1 MNGYSLNKNKIMKT
15 KFLSFLILTL
25 SVWSHAHSQESLSS
39 DSLIRELQE
48 VVVKAKQPATK
59 LVGSSL
65 VSTIAGSTLQNAGNA
80 FDVLQQ
86 LPMLSVEDNAV
97 SVTGKGT
104 PVIYID
110 GRPMRDGSELRQ
122 LQSSNIRN
130 VELILAPGAQ
140 YASTTNAVLKITTR
154 KNFVRGLSISNEV
167 ETRIRRKWSVNDMLD
182 FSYHSQKWELFGT
195 GYYDHDNSL
204 IKGSTTN
211 RLTYDGKPTEIGTT
225 FNSIYPENSAL
236 GKLGFNFS
244 EGNQSFGAYY
254 RFMYSHTDPLNTGTE
269 WMDSETPLSRTI
281 SGEGKTR
288 NHLVSL
294 YYDNIFADRYHFH
307 FDGNYRGADNDKTS
321 DTHYDNSQ
329 RQSIN
334 STQNQNSTL
343 WAGKAY
349 LDFPLA
355 GGDLTVG
362 TQDSYTRTK
371 LDYRMLNQTVGTYI
385 PSSLSDAK
393 QTSLAAFISW
403 ARQFGNFSLS
413 AGLRYEYVD
422 YLFTVD
428 GKKDTDVSR
437 TDNFLTPDISLGYFF
452 NENSMINLS
461 YRMATVKPPY
471 SQLTGGL
478 TYAGEHEIEGGNPML
493 RDEKMHNLQ
502 FFGQWKDFMLQVDYI
517 RSLDTYAFV
526 KEIYPAQ
533 SLQMLLHPVNV
544 NVSELSTYLI
554 WSHPVRRWQ
563 PEVTLGMSK
572 PWMKLGEN
580 HYNKPI
586 YSYSFQNSISLPKGF
601 YISANMRGQSSG
613 DMHTNR
619 FAASWFVMDMSL
631 RKTFFDKALA
641 VKLTATDIFNTR
653 NNDWRMDTYGIL
665 MNKYQSYDRRGI
677 TLSVQYQFQPKK
689 SKYKGKAASEAEMN
703 RL

>member
-1 MNGYSLNKNKIMKT
+1 MVSKYHLLII
-15 KFLSFLILTL
+15 LIL
-25 SVWSHAHSQESLSS
+25 SAWINSHAQDSVPS

-65 VSTIAGSTLQNAGNA
+65 VSTIAGSNLQNAGNA
-80 FDVLQQ
+80 LDVLQQ
-86 LPMLSVEDNAV
+86 LPMLSVEDNTV

-154 KNFVRGLSISNEV
+154 RNFVRGLSISNEV
-167 ETRIRRKWSVNDMLD
+167 ETRIRRKWSVTDMLD
-182 FSYHSQKWELFGT
+182 FSYHSGKWELFGT
-195 GYYDHDNSL
+195 AYYDHDNSL

-211 RLTYDGKPTEIGTT
+211 RLTYEWKPTEIGTT
-225 FNSIYPENSAL
+225 FNSIFPENSAL

-269 WMDSETPLSRTI
+269 WMDSETPLSRRI
-281 SGEGKTR
+281 SGEGNTR

-294 YYDNIFADRYHFH
+294 YYDNTFADRYHFH
-307 FDGNYRGADNDKTS
+307 FDGNYRGADNDKTN
-321 DTHYDNSQ
+321 DTRYDHSR

-334 STQNQNSTL
+334 STQDQNSTL

-349 LDFPLA
+349 LDFPFA

-422 YLFTVD
+422 YLLLSMGKGHGCEPYRQFPYPGHIAGIFFQRELYDKPELQDGDCQTALFT
-428 GKKDTDVSR
+428 T
-437 TDNFLTPDISLGYFF
+437 
-452 NENSMINLS
+452 
-461 YRMATVKPPY
+461 
-471 SQLTGGL
+471 
-478 TYAGEHEIEGGNPML
+478 
-493 RDEKMHNLQ
+493 
-502 FFGQWKDFMLQVDYI
+502 
-517 RSLDTYAFV
+517 
-526 KEIYPAQ
+526 
-533 SLQMLLHPVNV
+533 
-544 NVSELSTYLI
+544 
-554 WSHPVRRWQ
+554 
-563 PEVTLGMSK
+563 
-572 PWMKLGEN
+572 
-580 HYNKPI
+580 
-586 YSYSFQNSISLPKGF
+586 
-601 YISANMRGQSSG
+601 
-613 DMHTNR
+613 
-619 FAASWFVMDMSL
+619 
-631 RKTFFDKALA
+631 
-641 VKLTATDIFNTR
+641 
-653 NNDWRMDTYGIL
+653 
-665 MNKYQSYDRRGI
+665 DRRPD
-677 TLSVQYQFQPKK
+677 LRRR
-689 SKYKGKAASEAEMN
+689 A
-703 RL
+703 RD

>member
-1 MNGYSLNKNKIMKT
+1 MVSKYHLLII
-15 KFLSFLILTL
+15 LIL
-25 SVWSHAHSQESLSS
+25 SAWINSHAQDSVPS

-65 VSTIAGSTLQNAGNA
+65 VSTIAGSNLQNAGNA
-80 FDVLQQ
+80 LDVLQQ
-86 LPMLSVEDNAV
+86 LPMLSVEDNTV

-154 KNFVRGLSISNEV
+154 RNFVRGLSISNEV
-167 ETRIRRKWSVNDMLD
+167 ETRIRRKWSVTDMLD
-182 FSYHSQKWELFGT
+182 FSYHSGKWELFGT
-195 GYYDHDNSL
+195 AYYDHDNSL

-211 RLTYDGKPTEIGTT
+211 RLTYEWKPTEIGTT
-225 FNSIYPENSAL
+225 FNSIFPENSAL

-269 WMDSETPLSRTI
+269 WMDSETPLSRRI
-281 SGEGKTR
+281 SGEGNTR

-294 YYDNIFADRYHFH
+294 YYDNTFADRYHFH
-307 FDGNYRGADNDKTS
+307 FDGNYRGADNDKTN
-321 DTHYDNSQ
+321 DTRYDHSR

-334 STQNQNSTL
+334 STQDQNSTL

-349 LDFPLA
+349 LDFPFA

-526 KEIYPAQ
+526 KQIYPAQ

-631 RKTFFDKALA
+631 RKTFFNKALA

-653 NNDWRMDTYGIL
+653 NNDWNMDTYGIL
-665 MNKYQSYDRRGI
+665 MNKYHSYDRRGI

>member
-1 MNGYSLNKNKIMKT
+1 MRLKHVILFIMIMT
-15 KFLSFLILTL
+15 AWTNI
-25 SVWSHAHSQESLSS
+25 HSQGPMPT

-65 VSTIAGSTLQNAGNA
+65 VSTIAGSSLQNAGNA
-80 FDVLQQ
+80 LDVLQQ

-97 SVTGKGT
+97 SVTGKGA
-104 PVIYID
+104 PIIYID

-154 KNFVRGLSISNEV
+154 RNFVQGLSISNEV

-182 FSYHSQKWELFGT
+182 FSYHSGKWELFGT

-211 RLTYDGKPTEIGTT
+211 RLTYEGKPTEIGTT
-225 FNSIYPENSAL
+225 FNSIFPENSAL

-254 RFMYSHTDPLNTGTE
+254 RFMYSHTNPLNTGTE
-269 WMDSETPLSRTI
+269 WMDSETPLSRRI
-281 SGEGKTR
+281 SGEGNTR

-294 YYDNIFADRYHFH
+294 YYDNTFAERYHFH
-307 FDGNYRGADNDKTS
+307 FDGNYRGANNDKTN
-321 DTHYDNSQ
+321 DTSYDDNR

-349 LDFPLA
+349 LDFPFA

-385 PSSLSDAK
+385 PSSLTDAK

-502 FFGQWKDFMLQVDYI
+502 LFGQWKDFMLQVDYI

-526 KEIYPAQ
+526 KQVYPAQ
-533 SLQMLLHPVNV
+533 TLQMLLHPVNV

-572 PWMKLGEN
+572 PWMKLGRN
-580 HYNKPI
+580 RYDKPI
-586 YSYSFQNSISLPKGF
+586 YSYSFQNSISLPGSF
-601 YISANMRGQSSG
+601 YISANMRGQSCG

-619 FAASWFVMDMSL
+619 FAASWFVMDMSV
-631 RKTFFDKALA
+631 RKTFLNKALA
-641 VKLTATDIFNTR
+641 IKLTATDIFNTR
-653 NNDWRMDTYGIL
+653 NNDWSMDTYGIL

>member
-1 MNGYSLNKNKIMKT
+1 MRYKYHLLII
-15 KFLSFLILTL
+15 LIL
-25 SVWSHAHSQESLSS
+25 SAWINSHAQDSVPS

-65 VSTIAGSTLQNAGNA
+65 VSTIAGSNLQNAGNA
-80 FDVLQQ
+80 LDVLQQ
-86 LPMLSVEDNAV
+86 LPMLSVEDNTV

-154 KNFVRGLSISNEV
+154 RNFVRGLSISNEV
-167 ETRIRRKWSVNDMLD
+167 EIRIRRKWSVTDMLD
-182 FSYHSQKWELFGT
+182 FSYHSGKWELFGT

-211 RLTYDGKPTEIGTT
+211 RLTYEWKPTEIGTT
-225 FNSIYPENSAL
+225 FNSIFPENSAL

-269 WMDSETPLSRTI
+269 WMDSETPLSRRI
-281 SGEGKTR
+281 SGEGNTR

-294 YYDNIFADRYHFH
+294 YYDNTFADRYHFH
-307 FDGNYRGADNDKTS
+307 FDGNYRGADNDKTN
-321 DTHYDNSQ
+321 DTRYDYSR

-334 STQNQNSTL
+334 STQDQNSTL

-349 LDFPLA
+349 LDFPFA

-526 KEIYPAQ
+526 KQIYPAQ

-631 RKTFFDKALA
+631 RKTFFNKALA

-653 NNDWRMDTYGIL
+653 NNDWSMDTYGIL